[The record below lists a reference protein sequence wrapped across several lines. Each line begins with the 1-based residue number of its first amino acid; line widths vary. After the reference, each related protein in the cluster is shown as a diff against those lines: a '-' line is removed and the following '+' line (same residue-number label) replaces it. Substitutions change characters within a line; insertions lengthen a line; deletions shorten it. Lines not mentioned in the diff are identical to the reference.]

1 LWLEETIAK
10 LKADDFQNLDIENL
24 IEELEGLA
32 GRDRRELESRLNRLI
47 EIRRF
52 RFEDAE
58 QVAALFHHTVREVN
72 RADYSLSQVQAW
84 APDDLG
90 FRNWAEVCRNRI
102 TYVADLQ
109 SVIVGFGEL
118 VENLVTN
125 SLVTNSNLEGVTP
138 NHGYIDCFYCHH
150 QYQRLGIG
158 TRLYQ
163 TIEATALDLGMTH
176 LTVAASITARP
187 FFERMGFV
195 VQQSQYVNC
204 RGEVFL
210 NYLMAKN
217 LP

>member
-1 LWLEETIAK
+1 M
-10 LKADDFQNLDIENL
+10 AD
-24 IEELEGLA
+24 
-32 GRDRRELESRLNRLI
+32 RDRRELESRLTRLM

-52 RFEDAE
+52 RSEDGE

-90 FRNWAEVCRNRI
+90 FRNWAEVCGNRI

-109 SVIVGFGEL
+109 GVIVGFGEL
-118 VENLVTN
+118 VEKLVTK
-125 SLVTNSNLEGVTP
+125 SLATNNNLESVTP

-195 VQQSQYVNC
+195 VQHSQHVTC

-210 NYLMAKN
+210 NYLMEKDF
-217 LP
+217 P